1 MIWKQEVNLDD
12 LNNYP
17 EYLGTFLG
25 IKFTECSENSLTATM
40 PINDKTR
47 QPFGIL
53 HGGASVTLA
62 ETIGTFA
69 SSLVIDTNEFICV
82 GLEINANHLRPA
94 SSGEVK
100 AVCIPIHLG
109 NKTHVW
115 DIRLYNDQ
123 EKIVCISRFTVA
135 IIAKR

>member
-1 MIWKQEVNLDD
+1 MIWKSEINLDS

-17 EYLGTFLG
+17 EYLGSFLG
-25 IKFTECSENSLTATM
+25 IKFTDWSENSLTATM
-40 PINDKTR
+40 PINERTQ

-53 HGGASVTLA
+53 HGGASVVLA

-69 SSLVIDTNEFICV
+69 SSLIIDTNAFVCV
-82 GLEINANHLRPA
+82 GLEINANHLRSV
-94 SSGEVK
+94 SSGEVR
-100 AVCIPIHLG
+100 AVCIPVHVG

-123 EKIVCISRFTVA
+123 DKIVCISRFTVA
-135 IIAKR
+135 IIDKR

>member
-1 MIWKQEVNLDD
+1 MIWKSEINLDS

-17 EYLGTFLG
+17 EYLGSFLG
-25 IKFTECSENSLTATM
+25 IKFTDWSENSITATM
-40 PINDKTR
+40 PINEKTR

-53 HGGASVTLA
+53 HGGASVVLA

-69 SSLVIDTNEFICV
+69 SSLVIETNAFVCV
-82 GLEINANHLRPA
+82 GLEINANHLRSV
-94 SSGEVK
+94 SSGEVR
-100 AVCIPIHLG
+100 AVCSPIHLG

-123 EKIVCISRFTVA
+123 DKIVCISRFTVA
-135 IIAKR
+135 IINKR

>member
-1 MIWKQEVNLDD
+1 MIWKSEVSLDD
-12 LNNYP
+12 LNKYP
-17 EYLGTFLG
+17 EYLGSFLG
-25 IKFTECSENSLTATM
+25 IKFTEWSENSLTATM
-40 PINDKTR
+40 PINDRTR

-53 HGGASVTLA
+53 HGGASVVLA

-69 SSLVIDTNEFICV
+69 SSLVINTNEFVCV
-82 GLEINANHLRPA
+82 GLEINANHIRPA

-100 AVCIPIHLG
+100 AVCSPIHLV

-123 EKIVCISRFTVA
+123 DKIVCISRFTVA
-135 IIAKR
+135 IIDKR

>member
-1 MIWKQEVNLDD
+1 MIWKAEINLEG

-17 EYLGTFLG
+17 EYLGSFLG
-25 IKFTECSENSLTATM
+25 IKFTDWNENSLTATM
-40 PINDKTR
+40 PVNERTR

-53 HGGASVTLA
+53 HGGASVVLA

-69 SSLVIDTNEFICV
+69 SSLIIDTDEYACV
-82 GLEINANHLRPA
+82 GLEINANHLRPV

-100 AVCIPIHLG
+100 AVCCPIHLG

-115 DIRLYNDQ
+115 DIRIYNDQ
-123 EKIVCISRFTVA
+123 NKIICISRFTVA
-135 IIAKR
+135 IINKR